1 MICEVERSAM
11 SGWLMTPILL
21 VVLCG
26 ERAAQPVVNTGTL
39 YQ

>member
-1 MICEVERSAM
+1 MIREVERFAM
-11 SGWLMTPILL
+11 SGWLMLPILL
-21 VVLCG
+21 VVCG